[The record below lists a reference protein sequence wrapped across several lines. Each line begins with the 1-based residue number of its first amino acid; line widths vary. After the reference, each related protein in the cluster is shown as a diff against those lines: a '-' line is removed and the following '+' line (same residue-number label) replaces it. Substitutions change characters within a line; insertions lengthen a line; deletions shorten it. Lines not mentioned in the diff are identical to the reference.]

1 MIPKTV
7 VFEFYIC
14 SMLNL
19 GLIGNTEVLEPFVK
33 RVRKN
38 PQINIVGK
46 TSFGASA
53 NLDSFHFSIPE
64 FNRIELIERA
74 EVFLIDD
81 SLLLPFH
88 TMCEMVKKSKHFFI
102 AGYPDLTVEECTQLV
117 KLANESGSVIQISN
131 PFYFEPPVQW
141 MNINLKT
148 PTYLDITFFSDL
160 FDSKS
165 IFQLLLMLTGITGL
179 SPKKIGAVSFQSN
192 QCNSHFNNVR
202 LEFSDCSVVNLNYGT
217 LQPLNEFKIKAYSPR
232 QFVILDFAG
241 KTYQCNNE
249 PLDFSVLPPAS
260 EFDFFTGAVSGKTH
274 TVSNMEDYL
283 IVLNAVQKINKKI
296 AQFSNP

>member
-1 MIPKTV
+1 
-7 VFEFYIC
+7 
-14 SMLNL
+14 MLNL
-19 GLIGNTEVLEPFVK
+19 GLIGNTEILEPFVK
-33 RVRKN
+33 RIRKN

-46 TSFGASA
+46 TSFGV
-53 NLDSFHFSIPE
+53 NTKPDSFHFSIPE

-81 SLLLPFH
+81 SPLLPFH
-88 TMCEMVKKSKHFFI
+88 TMCEMVKRSKHFFI
-102 AGYPDLTVEECTQLV
+102 AGYPDFTVEECSQLV
-117 KLANESGSVIQISN
+117 KLANESGSVIQVSN

-141 MNINLKT
+141 MNLNLKT
-148 PTYLDITFFSDL
+148 PTYLDVTFFSDSFASKTL
-160 FDSKS
+160 FP
-165 IFQLLLMLTGITGL
+165 LLLMLSGITGL

-202 LEFSDCSVVNLNYGT
+202 LEFSDCSVVNLNYGI

-232 QFVILDFAG
+232 QFVTLDIAG
-241 KTYQCNNE
+241 KAFQCNNE
-249 PLDFSVLPPAS
+249 PLDFSFLPPAE
-260 EFDFFTGAVSGKTH
+260 EFETFTEAISGKKQTF
-274 TVSNMEDYL
+274 SNMEDYL